1 MLKELSRIQNTSN
14 ELMKGF
20 PAKLEERKIE
30 LRAAEDELEQ
40 AKDRLEAAENI
51 EEYDRASA
59 EIKRAELVVKF
70 AKTALEKLE
79 SAPRMDESE
88 YNSAVETCTGIMD
101 KAAAEYRKKTTAL
114 MEQLKAVK
122 NEYMA
127 IAKDVNNTLVT
138 LDNAANVLQS
148 RYPCREY
155 KYVNAPSEFE
165 KDPNAWREHA
175 VRYDNGR
182 PYHLATIAEDPVL
195 TGLEKFSKWG
205 PIYDKVLENA
215 WRAVDRAY
223 D

>member
-1 MLKELSRIQNTSN
+1 MLKELSRIQNTSC

-30 LRAAEDELEQ
+30 LRAAEEKLEQ

-59 EIKRAELVVKF
+59 EVKRAELVVKF

-101 KAAAEYRKKTTAL
+101 KAVAEYRKKTTAL

-122 NEYMA
+122 DEYMA
-127 IAKDVNNTLVT
+127 ISKDVNNTLVT

-155 KYVNAPSEFE
+155 KYVGMPSEYK
-165 KDPNAWREHA
+165 KDPTAWREHA
-175 VRYDNGR
+175 VRYDNGL
-182 PYHLATIAEDPVL
+182 PCSLATVAKDPVL
-195 TGLEKFSKWG
+195 TGLDKFSKWG

-215 WRAVDRAY
+215 WLVIDRAY